1 MLSPLLDVLLEY
13 VSTLARGGLVMIDEP
28 SEAQSS
34 ADPAISRNPE
44 RLVLEILELRDLLRG
59 AEATIGELQ
68 TRLARLDAQR
78 ASSEELWLQ
87 RSDHTDRQ
95 LAAAEQRMVMLQT
108 STSWKIGQFVLRP
121 IAFWRRLAG

>member
-1 MLSPLLDVLLEY
+1 
-13 VSTLARGGLVMIDEP
+13 MIDEP

-78 ASSEELWLQ
+78 ARSEELWLQ

>member
-1 MLSPLLDVLLEY
+1 M
-13 VSTLARGGLVMIDEP
+13 
-28 SEAQSS
+28 
-34 ADPAISRNPE
+34 SRNPE

-78 ASSEELWLQ
+78 ARSEELWVQ
-87 RSDHTDRQ
+87 RIDHTDRQ
-95 LAAAEQRMVMLQT
+95 LAAAEQRFAMLET

-121 IAFWRRLAG
+121 IALWRRLAG